1 MPFTIDPP
9 KGANIPDGTYKA
21 QLMNVASSEGQ
32 FGTQREWFWLVD
44 VNGAGEELKAIS
56 SANTSPG
63 SKAYKWLTALLGRA
77 PVTGETIE
85 DPTGK
90 TVMLVIA
97 KNQKGYPAIAD
108 VLPIVQPQQVEAG
121 LPR

>member
-21 QLMNVASSEGQ
+21 QLLSVGSSNGQ
-32 FGTQREWFWLVD
+32 FGVQREWFWLVD
-44 VNGAGEELKAIS
+44 VNNVGEELKAFS
-56 SANTSPG
+56 SGNTSPG

-77 PVTGETIE
+77 PQTGETIE

-90 TVMLVIA
+90 TVMLEIA
-97 KNQKGYPAIAD
+97 KNEKGYPAIQA
-108 VLPIVQPQQVEAG
+108 VLPIVEPVQTEAG
-121 LPR
+121 IPR